1 MKLSGALRTLLEFKK
16 HALDVFLAL
25 GNHADPDVALSITD
39 LVEEEREILAGI
51 KTCIDRHGTGTPEA
65 NKETLDGLLSMEY
78 FRGHASQTGL
88 TDRNAALDLAI
99 QFEKDALLLFTEIWT
114 LCPGEECQSALQEL
128 ITMEKK
134 HLLRLLDLRKQTGV
148 NQQNL

>member
-25 GNHADPDVALSITD
+25 GNHADPDVALSIAD

-78 FRGHASQTGL
+78 FREHASQTRL
-88 TDRNAALDLAI
+88 ADRDAALDLAI

-114 LCPGEECQSALQEL
+114 LCPGEECHTELQIL

-134 HLLRLLDLRKQTGV
+134 HLLRLLDMRKSTRVEQYSR
-148 NQQNL
+148 